1 MSFSQD
7 DFKKALSLYGSG
19 VTVVTYE
26 KDGIASG
33 ITVSAFSS
41 VSLNPALVMVCLNQT
56 SNALEAI
63 AETKAFSIHF
73 LNSDQKEISGIF
85 SKNDSSRIDF
95 LKNSE
100 SKGLTGAKHIIGSLC
115 ILDCELSAIHPAGDH
130 SLVIGEV
137 KHSHLNENSEILPL
151 LYYNRNYRTIKD
163 L

>member
-1 MSFSQD
+1 MSFSKD

-19 VTVVTYE
+19 VTIVTYE
-26 KDGIASG
+26 KDNVASG

-41 VSLNPALVMVCLNQT
+41 VSLDPALVMVCLNQS

-63 AETKAFSIHF
+63 QETKAFSIHL
-73 LNSDQKEISGIF
+73 LNSEQKDISAIF
-85 SKNDSSRIDF
+85 AKNDSSRIDF
-95 LKNSE
+95 LKNTTD
-100 SKGLTGAKHIIGSLC
+100 KGLTGAKHIIGSLC
-115 ILDCELSAIHPAGDH
+115 ILDCELYAIHQAGDH

-137 KHSHLNENSEILPL
+137 KHSHLNENTEILPL

>member
-26 KDGIASG
+26 KDNVASG

-41 VSLNPALVMVCLNQT
+41 VSLDPALVMVCLNQS

-63 AETKAFSIHF
+63 QETKAFSIH
-73 LNSDQKEISGIF
+73 LLSSEQKDISGIF

-95 LKNSE
+95 LKNTKD
-100 SKGLTGAKHIIGSLC
+100 KGLTGAKHIIGSLC
-115 ILDCELSAIHPAGDH
+115 ILDCELYAVHQAGDH

-137 KHSHLNENSEILPL
+137 KHSHLNENTEILPL